1 MYPNIVFILIDG
13 LRADQFY
20 GNNRTCKTPNI
31 DYLKKHSVCFTQA
44 VSSSDGTFTS
54 LNSVFSANFPF
65 RNGVRT
71 RKILLKENNLLDIF
85 IKNGYKINGLVPKL
99 TSFYQL
105 INYFENNDKTY
116 DYFESDD
123 KTFGQSIS
131 SESLS
136 TGLTDKII
144 DFLKNRTAKIPWL
157 YYVHLCDL
165 HPIREKKIPPGIE
178 SFNSEKFGASIYE
191 KVVSSIDHELGKI
204 FEYVD
209 FDNTILVLTAD
220 HGERI
225 PHGNVTSVDFE
236 PKLETIVKLG
246 KKTLPKSTQKIGGK
260 FLSKLR
266 HNVGKKKLKSD
277 NKDLTN
283 TQIRSRDIY
292 FALSLFDEMI
302 RIPLLFVNNS
312 ISPKIIPDLVR
323 SVDIFPTLCEL
334 AKINFK
340 QSIHGRSLVSIIQG
354 SEFVEKPVYLH
365 TMPYEK
371 SHPTDSVGIRTG
383 NYKYFRS
390 SHNSK
395 ENVHLYDLKKDP
407 QENNNITKDHQALVE
422 EMEKIISDITS
433 SNSEKLVK
441 EEISTDEEEKISKEL
456 KKLGYM

>member
-1 MYPNIVFILIDG
+1 MPPNIIFFLIDG

-31 DYLKKHSVCFTQA
+31 DYLKKRGTYFTQA
-44 VSSSDGTFTS
+44 ISSADGTFTS

-71 RKILLKENNLLDIF
+71 RKILLKENNFFNIF
-85 IKNGYKINGLVPKL
+85 TKNGYKINGLVPNM
-99 TSFYQL
+99 TSFHQL

-116 DYFESDD
+116 DYFENND
-123 KTFGQSIS
+123 KTSGQSIS

-144 DFLKNRTAKIPWL
+144 DFLKNRTAKMPWL

-178 SFNSEKFGASIYE
+178 SFNSEKFGTSVYE

-266 HNVGKKKLKSD
+266 YNMGKRKLKSE
-277 NKDLTN
+277 NMDLTN
-283 TQIRSRDIY
+283 TQIRSRDVY
-292 FALSLFDEMI
+292 FAMSLFDEMI

-312 ISPKIIPDLVR
+312 ISPKIIPGLVR
-323 SVDIFPTLCEL
+323 SVDIFPTLCDL
-334 AKINFK
+334 VKISFE
-340 QSIHGRSLVSIIQG
+340 QTVHGRSLLTLIQG
-354 SEFVEKPVYLH
+354 NKIEEKPAYIH
-365 TMPYEK
+365 TAPYQK
-371 SHPTDSVGIRTG
+371 PHPTDSVGIRTN

-390 SHNSK
+390 IHNLK
-395 ENVHLYDLKKDP
+395 ENVNLYDLKNDAS
-407 QENNNITKDHQALVE
+407 ENNNIAETNEELVDRFEQILMEIQSDNFSQDEDE
-422 EMEKIISDITS
+422 ENQEELEKI
-433 SNSEKLVK
+433 EF
-441 EEISTDEEEKISKEL
+441 EL
-456 KKLGYM
+456 KKMGYTE